1 MAERDPSRTEPA
13 SRRRRDEARNKG
25 SVPKSQELTK
35 VVVLLAGM
43 LALKYSVSTINEQL
57 TILFRW
63 FLDHGVRTQI
73 TQTLVSSML
82 SDISL
87 SLAKMLLPIFIVLC
101 FTSWLILRLQ
111 VGALWA
117 PKFEL
122 NLGRMLNIMAGLKAV
137 FFDVK
142 VFIRLGRQVLQ
153 AAAIGLAPYIL
164 LRKEFSNMLPLFY
177 SDAHTLAV
185 YILNTSLTMLWYAML
200 PMILIA
206 IADTWY
212 TRWDYEENLKMT
224 KPEVKDEQRNVEGDP
239 EVKMKQR
246 QKMFAIMGKRMLK
259 NVPQADVVITNP
271 THFAVALQYNPLV
284 APAPIVVAKGADH
297 MAQRIKEI
305 AREHDVPIKENKI
318 LARALYKD
326 VEVGEVIP
334 ESLFQA
340 VAAVLAQ
347 LSRFRSRM
355 QR

>member
-1 MAERDPSRTEPA
+1 MAERDPSRTETA
-13 SRRRRDEARNKG
+13 TKRRRDQARKKG

-35 VVVLLAGM
+35 VAVLLAGM
-43 LALKYSVSTINEQL
+43 LALKYTIFIFDEQL
-57 TILFRW
+57 TMLFRW
-63 FLDHGVRTQI
+63 FLSHGVQTQV
-73 TQTLVSSML
+73 TQTRVLSLLTDVSV
-82 SDISL
+82 
-87 SLAKMLLPIFIVLC
+87 SLAKMLLPALVALC
-101 FTSWLILRLQ
+101 CMSWLILRLQ
-111 VGALWA
+111 VGKLWA

-137 FFDVK
+137 LFDVK
-142 VFIRLGRQVLQ
+142 VFVRLGRQMLQ
-153 AAAIGLAPYIL
+153 AIAIGFAPYIL
-164 LRKEFSNMLPLFY
+164 LRQEFSNMLPLFY
-177 SDAHTLAV
+177 ADAHTLAA
-185 YILNTSLTMLWYAML
+185 YILNTSMTMLWYAML
-200 PMILIA
+200 PMLLIA
-206 IADTWY
+206 AADTWY
-212 TRWDYEENLKMT
+212 NRWDYEENLKMT
-224 KPEVKDEQRNVEGDP
+224 KAEVKDEQRNVEGDP
-239 EVKMKQR
+239 EVKIKQR

-305 AREHDVPIKENKI
+305 AREHDVPIKENKV

-347 LSRFRSRM
+347 LSKFRSRM